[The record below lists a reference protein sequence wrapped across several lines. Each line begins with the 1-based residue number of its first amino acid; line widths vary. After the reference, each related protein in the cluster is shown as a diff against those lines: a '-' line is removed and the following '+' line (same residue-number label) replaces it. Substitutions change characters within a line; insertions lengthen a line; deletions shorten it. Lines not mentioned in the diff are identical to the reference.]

1 MGLFS
6 FHFDHSLYIIL
17 ITCFLWAI
25 NFRATFKN
33 NSDSMG
39 LGSCWVLRFDPLLIL
54 IKNIICI
61 FYFIVFFYELRLS
74 KSHKNKEQVLIEK
87 HEGNQIKIE
96 LAKLNQN
103 GPNLLSTV
111 NIANKL
117 DKTNV
122 KICFWIKI
130 FLLILV
136 TYIIEELYFLLSNN
150 HVLDRVICPI
160 RNFGILLALF
170 IFSPIFL
177 KKACS
182 YNKHQMIPFIIIF
195 ILSILIILF
204 NVFGVDRFLKKFKPV
219 NSSIY
224 YTTYFLMGLE
234 IVILKHLVDN
244 EFISIFLILGIK
256 GVIGTIIFT
265 GINIA
270 FTKKQFFDFLDS
282 ILTFEYDNML
292 EEFEVIYKIIYVIT
306 LVILQWLK
314 IYIINKYSEN
324 HLQMILMM
332 VDLIYFP
339 FYCIERFSIQ
349 NFTIFRYDSFVLN
362 VIIGVLNTFF
372 MLIFNEILECNFW
385 GLNKGLKR
393 NINKRKDKY
402 IDPNMDSISRMS
414 GRNSDLDDDTS
425 ECTEERNSIKK

>member
-6 FHFDHSLYIIL
+6 LHFDDSLYVIL

-39 LGSCWVLRFDPLLIL
+39 LGSCWVLRFDPILIL

-61 FYFIVFFYELRLS
+61 FYFIVFCYELKLS
-74 KSHKNKEQVLIEK
+74 RSYKSAEQIYVK
-87 HEGNQIKIE
+87 KQEGSHIKIE
-96 LAKLNQN
+96 LTELK
-103 GPNLLSTV
+103 PNEENLINTV
-111 NIANKL
+111 NVANKL
-117 DKTNV
+117 DKTEV
-122 KICFWIKI
+122 KIWFWIKN

-170 IFSPIFL
+170 IFSPLFL

-182 YNKHQMIPFIIIF
+182 YNKHQIIPFIIIF

-204 NVFGVDRFLKKFKPV
+204 NIFGVDRFLKKFKPV

-224 YTTYFLMGLE
+224 YTTYFLIGLE
-234 IVILKHLVDN
+234 IVIIKRLVDY
-244 EFISIFLILGIK
+244 EFLSIFLILGIK
-256 GVIGTIIFT
+256 GLIGTIIFT

-270 FTKKQFFDFLDS
+270 YTPRQFFDFLDS
-282 ILTFEYDNML
+282 ILTFEYDDML
-292 EEFEVIYKIIYVIT
+292 DDFEVIYKIIYVVT
-306 LVILQWLK
+306 LVILEWLK
-314 IYIINKYSEN
+314 IYVINKYSEN

-339 FYCIERFSIQ
+339 FYCIERFPIQ
-349 NFTIFRYDSFVLN
+349 GFTIFRFDSFIYN

-372 MLIFNEILECNFW
+372 MLIFNEILECKFW
-385 GLNKGLKR
+385 GLDKGLKR
-393 NINKRKDKY
+393 NINKRKDII
-402 IDPNMDSISRMS
+402 IDPNIDILSDGRSS
-414 GRNSDLDDDTS
+414 DATNQRNSNNNNNENRD
-425 ECTEERNSIKK
+425 

>member
-6 FHFDHSLYIIL
+6 LHFDDSLYVIL

-39 LGSCWVLRFDPLLIL
+39 LGSYWVLRFDPILIL

-61 FYFIVFFYELRLS
+61 FYFIVFCYELKLS
-74 KSHKNKEQVLIEK
+74 RSYKRAEQIYVK
-87 HEGNQIKIE
+87 KQEGSQIKIE
-96 LAKLNQN
+96 LTELK
-103 GPNLLSTV
+103 PNEENLINTV
-111 NIANKL
+111 NVANKL
-117 DKTNV
+117 DKTEV
-122 KICFWIKI
+122 KIWFWIKN

-170 IFSPIFL
+170 IFSPLFL

-182 YNKHQMIPFIIIF
+182 YNKHQIIPFIIIF

-204 NVFGVDRFLKKFKPV
+204 NIFGVDRFLKKFKPV

-224 YTTYFLMGLE
+224 YTTYFLIGLE
-234 IVILKHLVDN
+234 IVIIKRLVDY
-244 EFISIFLILGIK
+244 EFLSIFLILGIK
-256 GVIGTIIFT
+256 GLIGTIIFT

-270 FTKKQFFDFLDS
+270 YTPRQFFDFLDS
-282 ILTFEYDNML
+282 ILTFEYDDML
-292 EEFEVIYKIIYVIT
+292 DDFEVIYKIG
-306 LVILQWLK
+306 
-314 IYIINKYSEN
+314 
-324 HLQMILMM
+324 
-332 VDLIYFP
+332 
-339 FYCIERFSIQ
+339 
-349 NFTIFRYDSFVLN
+349 FTIFRFDSFIYN

-372 MLIFNEILECNFW
+372 MLIFNEILECKFW
-385 GLNKGLKR
+385 GLDKGLKR
-393 NINKRKDKY
+393 NINKRKDII
-402 IDPNMDSISRMS
+402 IDPNIDILSDGRSS
-414 GRNSDLDDDTS
+414 DATNQRNSNNNNNENRD
-425 ECTEERNSIKK
+425 

>member
-6 FHFDHSLYIIL
+6 LHFDDSLYVIL

-39 LGSCWVLRFDPLLIL
+39 LGSCWVLRFDPILIL

-61 FYFIVFFYELRLS
+61 FYFIVFCYELKLS
-74 KSHKNKEQVLIEK
+74 RSYKRAEQIYVK
-87 HEGNQIKIE
+87 KQEGSQIKIE
-96 LAKLNQN
+96 LTELK
-103 GPNLLSTV
+103 PNEENLINTV
-111 NIANKL
+111 NVANKL
-117 DKTNV
+117 DKTEV
-122 KICFWIKI
+122 KIWFWIKN

-170 IFSPIFL
+170 IFSPLFL

-182 YNKHQMIPFIIIF
+182 YNKHQIIPFIIIF

-204 NVFGVDRFLKKFKPV
+204 NIFGVDRFLKKFKPV

-224 YTTYFLMGLE
+224 YTTYFLIGLE
-234 IVILKHLVDN
+234 IVIIKRLVDY
-244 EFISIFLILGIK
+244 EFLSIFLILGIK
-256 GVIGTIIFT
+256 GLIGTIIFT

-270 FTKKQFFDFLDS
+270 YTPRQFYDFLDS
-282 ILTFEYDNML
+282 ILTFEYDDML
-292 EEFEVIYKIIYVIT
+292 DDFEVIYKIIYVVT
-306 LVILQWLK
+306 LVILEWLK
-314 IYIINKYSEN
+314 IYVINKYSEN

-339 FYCIERFSIQ
+339 FYCIERFPIQ
-349 NFTIFRYDSFVLN
+349 GFTIFRFDSFIYN

-372 MLIFNEILECNFW
+372 MLIFNEILECKFW
-385 GLNKGLKR
+385 GLDKGLKR
-393 NINKRKDKY
+393 NINKRKDII
-402 IDPNMDSISRMS
+402 IDPNIDILSDGRSS
-414 GRNSDLDDDTS
+414 DATNQRNSNNNNEKGD
-425 ECTEERNSIKK
+425 

>member
-6 FHFDHSLYIIL
+6 LHFDDSLYVIL

-39 LGSCWVLRFDPLLIL
+39 LGSCWVLRFDPILIL

-61 FYFIVFFYELRLS
+61 FYFIVFCYELKLS
-74 KSHKNKEQVLIEK
+74 RSYKRAEQIYVK
-87 HEGNQIKIE
+87 KQEGSQIKIE
-96 LAKLNQN
+96 LTELK
-103 GPNLLSTV
+103 PNEENLINTV
-111 NIANKL
+111 NVANKL
-117 DKTNV
+117 DKTEV
-122 KICFWIKI
+122 KIWFWIKN

-170 IFSPIFL
+170 IFSPLFL

-182 YNKHQMIPFIIIF
+182 YNKHQIIPFIIIF

-204 NVFGVDRFLKKFKPV
+204 NIFGVDRFLKKFKPV

-224 YTTYFLMGLE
+224 YTTYFLIGLE
-234 IVILKHLVDN
+234 IVIIKRLVDY
-244 EFISIFLILGIK
+244 EFLSIFLILGIK
-256 GVIGTIIFT
+256 GLIGTIIFT

-270 FTKKQFFDFLDS
+270 YTPRQFYDFLDS
-282 ILTFEYDNML
+282 ILTFEYDDML
-292 EEFEVIYKIIYVIT
+292 DDFEVIYKIIYVVT
-306 LVILQWLK
+306 LVILEWLK
-314 IYIINKYSEN
+314 IYVINKYSEN

-339 FYCIERFSIQ
+339 FYCIERFPIQ
-349 NFTIFRYDSFVLN
+349 GFTIFRFDSFIFN

-372 MLIFNEILECNFW
+372 MLIFNEILECKFW
-385 GLNKGLKR
+385 GLDKGLKR
-393 NINKRKDKY
+393 NINKRKDII
-402 IDPNMDSISRMS
+402 IDPNIDILSDGRSS
-414 GRNSDLDDDTS
+414 DATNQRNSNNNNNEKGD
-425 ECTEERNSIKK
+425 

>member
-6 FHFDHSLYIIL
+6 LHFDDSLYVIL

-39 LGSCWVLRFDPLLIL
+39 LGSCWVLRFDPILIL

-61 FYFIVFFYELRLS
+61 FYFIVFCYELKLS
-74 KSHKNKEQVLIEK
+74 RSYKRAEQIYVK
-87 HEGNQIKIE
+87 KQEGSQIKIE
-96 LAKLNQN
+96 LTELK
-103 GPNLLSTV
+103 PNEENLINTV
-111 NIANKL
+111 NVANKL
-117 DKTNV
+117 DKTEV
-122 KICFWIKI
+122 KIWFWIKN

-170 IFSPIFL
+170 IFSPLFL

-182 YNKHQMIPFIIIF
+182 YNKHQIIPFIIIF

-204 NVFGVDRFLKKFKPV
+204 NIFGVDRFLKKFKPV

-224 YTTYFLMGLE
+224 YTTYFLIGLE
-234 IVILKHLVDN
+234 IVIIKRLVDY
-244 EFISIFLILGIK
+244 EFLSIFLILGIK
-256 GVIGTIIFT
+256 GLIGTIIFT

-270 FTKKQFFDFLDS
+270 YTPRQFFDFLDS

-292 EEFEVIYKIIYVIT
+292 DDFEVIYKIIYVVT
-306 LVILQWLK
+306 LVILEWLK
-314 IYIINKYSEN
+314 IYVINKYSEN

-339 FYCIERFSIQ
+339 FYCIERFPIQ
-349 NFTIFRYDSFVLN
+349 GFTIFRFDSFIYN

-372 MLIFNEILECNFW
+372 MLIFNEILECKFW
-385 GLNKGLKR
+385 GLDKGLKR
-393 NINKRKDKY
+393 NINKRKDII
-402 IDPNMDSISRMS
+402 IDPNIDILSDGRSS
-414 GRNSDLDDDTS
+414 DATNQRNSNNNNNEKGD
-425 ECTEERNSIKK
+425 

>member
-6 FHFDHSLYIIL
+6 LHFDDSLYVIL

-39 LGSCWVLRFDPLLIL
+39 LGSCWVLRFDPILIL

-61 FYFIVFFYELRLS
+61 FYFIVFCYELRLS
-74 KSHKNKEQVLIEK
+74 RSYKSAEQIYVK
-87 HEGNQIKIE
+87 KQEGSHIKIE
-96 LAKLNQN
+96 LTELKPNEE
-103 GPNLLSTV
+103 NLLNTV
-111 NIANKL
+111 NVANKL
-117 DKTNV
+117 DKTEV
-122 KICFWIKI
+122 KIWFWIKN
-130 FLLILV
+130 FLLILI

-170 IFSPIFL
+170 IFSPLFL

-182 YNKHQMIPFIIIF
+182 YNKHQIIPFIIIF

-204 NVFGVDRFLKKFKPV
+204 NIFGVDRFLKKFKPV

-224 YTTYFLMGLE
+224 YTTYFLIGLE
-234 IVILKHLVDN
+234 IVIIKRLVDY
-244 EFISIFLILGIK
+244 EFLSIFLILGIK
-256 GVIGTIIFT
+256 GLIGTIIFT

-270 FTKKQFFDFLDS
+270 YTPRQFFDFLDS
-282 ILTFEYDNML
+282 ILTFEYDDML
-292 EEFEVIYKIIYVIT
+292 DDFEVIYKIIYVVT
-306 LVILQWLK
+306 LVILEWLK
-314 IYIINKYSEN
+314 IYVINKYSEN

-339 FYCIERFSIQ
+339 FYCIERFPIQ
-349 NFTIFRYDSFVLN
+349 GFTIFRFDSFIYN

-372 MLIFNEILECNFW
+372 MLIFNEILECKFW
-385 GLNKGLKR
+385 GLDKGLKR
-393 NINKRKDKY
+393 NINKRKDII
-402 IDPNMDSISRMS
+402 IDPNIDILSDGRSS
-414 GRNSDLDDDTS
+414 DATNQRNSNNNNNEKGD
-425 ECTEERNSIKK
+425 

>member
-6 FHFDHSLYIIL
+6 LHFDDSLYVIL

-39 LGSCWVLRFDPLLIL
+39 LGSCWVLRFDPMLIL

-61 FYFIVFFYELRLS
+61 FYFMVFCYELKLS
-74 KSHKNKEQVLIEK
+74 RSYKRAEQIYVK
-87 HEGNQIKIE
+87 QQEGSQIKIE
-96 LAKLNQN
+96 LTELK
-103 GPNLLSTV
+103 PNEENLINTV
-111 NIANKL
+111 NVANKL
-117 DKTNV
+117 DKTEV
-122 KICFWIKI
+122 KIWFWIKN

-170 IFSPIFL
+170 IFSPLFL

-182 YNKHQMIPFIIIF
+182 YNKHQIIPFIIIF

-204 NVFGVDRFLKKFKPV
+204 NIFGVDRFLKKFKPV

-224 YTTYFLMGLE
+224 YTTYFLIGLE
-234 IVILKHLVDN
+234 IVIIKRLVDY
-244 EFISIFLILGIK
+244 EFLSIFLILGIK
-256 GVIGTIIFT
+256 GLIGTIIFT

-270 FTKKQFFDFLDS
+270 YTPRQFFDFLDS
-282 ILTFEYDNML
+282 ILTFEYDDML
-292 EEFEVIYKIIYVIT
+292 DDFEVIYKIIYVVT
-306 LVILQWLK
+306 LVILEWLK
-314 IYIINKYSEN
+314 IYVINKYSEN

-339 FYCIERFSIQ
+339 FYCIERFPIQ
-349 NFTIFRYDSFVLN
+349 GFTIFRFDSFIYN

-372 MLIFNEILECNFW
+372 MLIFNEILECKFW
-385 GLNKGLKR
+385 GLDKGLKR
-393 NINKRKDKY
+393 NINKRKDII
-402 IDPNMDSISRMS
+402 IDPNIDILSDGRSS
-414 GRNSDLDDDTS
+414 DATNQRNSNNNNNEKGD
-425 ECTEERNSIKK
+425 

>member
-6 FHFDHSLYIIL
+6 LHFDDSLYVIL

-39 LGSCWVLRFDPLLIL
+39 LGSCWVLRFDPILIL

-61 FYFIVFFYELRLS
+61 FYFIVFCYELKLS
-74 KSHKNKEQVLIEK
+74 RSYKRAEQIYVK
-87 HEGNQIKIE
+87 KQEGSQIKIE
-96 LAKLNQN
+96 LTELKPNEE
-103 GPNLLSTV
+103 NLLNTV
-111 NIANKL
+111 NVANKL
-117 DKTNV
+117 DKTEV
-122 KICFWIKI
+122 KIWFWIKN

-170 IFSPIFL
+170 IFSPLFL

-182 YNKHQMIPFIIIF
+182 YNKHQIIPFIIIF

-204 NVFGVDRFLKKFKPV
+204 NIFGVDRFLKKFKPV

-224 YTTYFLMGLE
+224 YTTYFLIGLE
-234 IVILKHLVDN
+234 IVIIKRLVDY
-244 EFISIFLILGIK
+244 EFLSIFLILGIK
-256 GVIGTIIFT
+256 GLIGTIIFT

-270 FTKKQFFDFLDS
+270 YTPRQFFDFLDS
-282 ILTFEYDNML
+282 ILTFEYDDML
-292 EEFEVIYKIIYVIT
+292 DDFEVIYKIIYVIT
-306 LVILQWLK
+306 LVILEWLK
-314 IYIINKYSEN
+314 IYVINKYSEN

-339 FYCIERFSIQ
+339 FYCIERFPIQ
-349 NFTIFRYDSFVLN
+349 GFTIFRFDSFIYN

-372 MLIFNEILECNFW
+372 MLIFNEILECKFW
-385 GLNKGLKR
+385 GLDKGLKR
-393 NINKRKDKY
+393 NINKRKDII
-402 IDPNMDSISRMS
+402 IDPNIDILSDGRSS
-414 GRNSDLDDDTS
+414 DATNQRNSNNNNNEKGD
-425 ECTEERNSIKK
+425 

>member
-6 FHFDHSLYIIL
+6 LHFDDSLYVIL

-39 LGSCWVLRFDPLLIL
+39 LGSCWVLRFDPMLIL

-61 FYFIVFFYELRLS
+61 FYFIVFCYELKLS
-74 KSHKNKEQVLIEK
+74 RSYKRAEQIYVK
-87 HEGNQIKIE
+87 KQEGSQIKIE
-96 LAKLNQN
+96 LTELK
-103 GPNLLSTV
+103 PNEENLINTV
-111 NIANKL
+111 NVANKL
-117 DKTNV
+117 DKTEV
-122 KICFWIKI
+122 KIWFWIKN

-170 IFSPIFL
+170 IFSPLFL

-182 YNKHQMIPFIIIF
+182 YNKHQIIPFIIIF

-204 NVFGVDRFLKKFKPV
+204 NIFGVDRFLKKFKPV

-224 YTTYFLMGLE
+224 YTTYFLIGLE
-234 IVILKHLVDN
+234 IVIIKRLVDY
-244 EFISIFLILGIK
+244 EFLSILLILGIK
-256 GVIGTIIFT
+256 GLIGTIIFT

-270 FTKKQFFDFLDS
+270 YTPRQFFDFLDS
-282 ILTFEYDNML
+282 ILTFEYDDML
-292 EEFEVIYKIIYVIT
+292 DDFEVIYKIIYVVT
-306 LVILQWLK
+306 LVILEWLK
-314 IYIINKYSEN
+314 IYVINKYSEN

-339 FYCIERFSIQ
+339 FYCIERFPIQ
-349 NFTIFRYDSFVLN
+349 GFTIFRFDSFIYN

-372 MLIFNEILECNFW
+372 MLIFNEILECKSW
-385 GLNKGLKR
+385 GLDKGLKR
-393 NINKRKDKY
+393 NINKRKDII
-402 IDPNMDSISRMS
+402 IDPNIDILSDGRSS
-414 GRNSDLDDDTS
+414 DATNQRNSNNNNNEKGD
-425 ECTEERNSIKK
+425 

>member
-6 FHFDHSLYIIL
+6 LHFDDSLYVIL

-39 LGSCWVLRFDPLLIL
+39 LGSCWVLRFDPILIL

-61 FYFIVFFYELRLS
+61 FYFIVFCYELKLS
-74 KSHKNKEQVLIEK
+74 RSYKRAEQIYVK
-87 HEGNQIKIE
+87 KQEGSQIKIE
-96 LAKLNQN
+96 LTELK
-103 GPNLLSTV
+103 PNEENLINTV
-111 NIANKL
+111 NVANKL
-117 DKTNV
+117 DKTEV
-122 KICFWIKI
+122 KIWFWIKN

-170 IFSPIFL
+170 IFSPLFL

-182 YNKHQMIPFIIIF
+182 YNKHQIIPFIIIF

-204 NVFGVDRFLKKFKPV
+204 NIFGVDRFLKKFKPV

-224 YTTYFLMGLE
+224 YTTYFLIGLE
-234 IVILKHLVDN
+234 IVIIKRLVDY
-244 EFISIFLILGIK
+244 EFLSIFLILGIK
-256 GVIGTIIFT
+256 GLIGTIIFT

-270 FTKKQFFDFLDS
+270 YTPRQFYDFLDS
-282 ILTFEYDNML
+282 ILTFEYDDML
-292 EEFEVIYKIIYVIT
+292 DDFEVIYKIIYVVT
-306 LVILQWLK
+306 LVILEWLK
-314 IYIINKYSEN
+314 IYVINKYSEN

-339 FYCIERFSIQ
+339 FYCIERFPIQ
-349 NFTIFRYDSFVLN
+349 GFTIFRFDSFIYN

-372 MLIFNEILECNFW
+372 MLIFNEILECKFW
-385 GLNKGLKR
+385 GLDKGLKR
-393 NINKRKDKY
+393 NINKRKDII
-402 IDPNMDSISRMS
+402 IDPNIDILSDGRSS
-414 GRNSDLDDDTS
+414 DATNQRNSNINNNEKGD
-425 ECTEERNSIKK
+425 

>member
-6 FHFDHSLYIIL
+6 LHFDDSLYVIL

-39 LGSCWVLRFDPLLIL
+39 LGSCWVLRFDPILIL

-61 FYFIVFFYELRLS
+61 FYFIVFCYELKLS
-74 KSHKNKEQVLIEK
+74 RSYKRAEQIYVK
-87 HEGNQIKIE
+87 KQEGSQIKIE
-96 LAKLNQN
+96 LTELK
-103 GPNLLSTV
+103 PNEENLINTV
-111 NIANKL
+111 NVANKL
-117 DKTNV
+117 DKTEV
-122 KICFWIKI
+122 KILFWIKN

-170 IFSPIFL
+170 IFSPLFL

-182 YNKHQMIPFIIIF
+182 YNKHQIIPFIIIF

-204 NVFGVDRFLKKFKPV
+204 NIFGVDRFLKKFKPV

-224 YTTYFLMGLE
+224 YTTYFLIGLE
-234 IVILKHLVDN
+234 IVIIKRLVDY
-244 EFISIFLILGIK
+244 EFLSIFLILGIK
-256 GVIGTIIFT
+256 GLIGTIIFT

-270 FTKKQFFDFLDS
+270 YTPRQFFDFLDS
-282 ILTFEYDNML
+282 ILTFEYDDML
-292 EEFEVIYKIIYVIT
+292 DDFEVIYKIIYVVT
-306 LVILQWLK
+306 LVILEWLK
-314 IYIINKYSEN
+314 IYVINKYSEN

-339 FYCIERFSIQ
+339 FYCIERFPIQ
-349 NFTIFRYDSFVLN
+349 GFTIFRFDSFIYN

-372 MLIFNEILECNFW
+372 MLIFNEILECKFW
-385 GLNKGLKR
+385 GLDKGLKR
-393 NINKRKDKY
+393 NINKRKDII
-402 IDPNMDSISRMS
+402 IDPNIDILSDGRSS
-414 GRNSDLDDDTS
+414 DATNQRNSNNNNNEKGD
-425 ECTEERNSIKK
+425 

>member
-6 FHFDHSLYIIL
+6 LHFDDSLYVIL

-39 LGSCWVLRFDPLLIL
+39 LGSCWVLRFDPILIL

-61 FYFIVFFYELRLS
+61 FYFIVFCYELKLS
-74 KSHKNKEQVLIEK
+74 RSYKRAEQIYVK
-87 HEGNQIKIE
+87 KQEGSQIKIE
-96 LAKLNQN
+96 LTELKPNEE
-103 GPNLLSTV
+103 NLLNTV
-111 NIANKL
+111 NVANKL
-117 DKTNV
+117 DKTEV
-122 KICFWIKI
+122 KIWFWIKN

-170 IFSPIFL
+170 IFSPLFL

-182 YNKHQMIPFIIIF
+182 YNKHQIIPFIIIF

-204 NVFGVDRFLKKFKPV
+204 NIFGVDRFLKKFKPV

-224 YTTYFLMGLE
+224 YTTYFLIGLE
-234 IVILKHLVDN
+234 IVIIKRLVDY
-244 EFISIFLILGIK
+244 EFLSIFLILGIK
-256 GVIGTIIFT
+256 GLIGTIIFT

-270 FTKKQFFDFLDS
+270 YTPRQFYDFLDS
-282 ILTFEYDNML
+282 ILTFEYDDML
-292 EEFEVIYKIIYVIT
+292 DDFEVIYKIIYVVT
-306 LVILQWLK
+306 LVILEWLK
-314 IYIINKYSEN
+314 IYVINKYSEN

-339 FYCIERFSIQ
+339 FYCIERFPIQ
-349 NFTIFRYDSFVLN
+349 GFTIFRFDSFIYN

-372 MLIFNEILECNFW
+372 MLIFNEILECKFW
-385 GLNKGLKR
+385 GLDKGLKR
-393 NINKRKDKY
+393 NINKRKDII
-402 IDPNMDSISRMS
+402 IDPNIDILSDGRSS
-414 GRNSDLDDDTS
+414 DATNQRNSNNNNNEKGD
-425 ECTEERNSIKK
+425 

>member
-6 FHFDHSLYIIL
+6 LHFDDSLYVIL

-39 LGSCWVLRFDPLLIL
+39 LGSCWVLRFDPILIL

-61 FYFIVFFYELRLS
+61 FYFIVFCYELKLS
-74 KSHKNKEQVLIEK
+74 RSYKRAEQIYVK
-87 HEGNQIKIE
+87 KQEGSQIKIE
-96 LAKLNQN
+96 LTELK
-103 GPNLLSTV
+103 PNEENLINTV
-111 NIANKL
+111 NVANKL
-117 DKTNV
+117 DKTEV
-122 KICFWIKI
+122 KIWFWIKN

-170 IFSPIFL
+170 IFSPLFL

-182 YNKHQMIPFIIIF
+182 YNKHQIIPFIIIF

-204 NVFGVDRFLKKFKPV
+204 NIFGVDRFLKKFKPV

-224 YTTYFLMGLE
+224 YTTYFLIGLE
-234 IVILKHLVDN
+234 IVIIKRLVDY
-244 EFISIFLILGIK
+244 EFLSIFLILGIK
-256 GVIGTIIFT
+256 GLIGTIIFT

-270 FTKKQFFDFLDS
+270 YTPRQFYDFLDS

-292 EEFEVIYKIIYVIT
+292 DDFEVIYKIIYVVT
-306 LVILQWLK
+306 LVILEWLK
-314 IYIINKYSEN
+314 IYVINKYSEN

-339 FYCIERFSIQ
+339 FYCIERFPIQ
-349 NFTIFRYDSFVLN
+349 GFTIFRFDSFIYN

-372 MLIFNEILECNFW
+372 MLIFNEILECKFW
-385 GLNKGLKR
+385 GLDKGLKR
-393 NINKRKDKY
+393 NINKRKDII
-402 IDPNMDSISRMS
+402 IDPNIDILSDGRSS
-414 GRNSDLDDDTS
+414 DATNQRNSNNNNNEKGD
-425 ECTEERNSIKK
+425 

>member
-6 FHFDHSLYIIL
+6 LHFDDSLYVIL

-39 LGSCWVLRFDPLLIL
+39 LGSCWVLRFDPILIL

-61 FYFIVFFYELRLS
+61 FYFIVFCYELKLS
-74 KSHKNKEQVLIEK
+74 RSYKSAEQIYVK
-87 HEGNQIKIE
+87 KQEGSHIKIE
-96 LAKLNQN
+96 LTELKPNEE
-103 GPNLLSTV
+103 NLLNTV
-111 NIANKL
+111 NVANKL
-117 DKTNV
+117 DKTEV
-122 KICFWIKI
+122 KIWFWIKN

-170 IFSPIFL
+170 IFSPLFL

-182 YNKHQMIPFIIIF
+182 YNKHQIIPFIIIF

-204 NVFGVDRFLKKFKPV
+204 NIFGVDRFLKKFKPV

-224 YTTYFLMGLE
+224 YTTYFLIGLE
-234 IVILKHLVDN
+234 IVIIKRLVDY
-244 EFISIFLILGIK
+244 EFLSIFLILGIK
-256 GVIGTIIFT
+256 GLIGTIIFT

-270 FTKKQFFDFLDS
+270 YTPRQFFDFLDS
-282 ILTFEYDNML
+282 ILTFEYDDML
-292 EEFEVIYKIIYVIT
+292 DDFEVIYKIIYVVT
-306 LVILQWLK
+306 LVILEWLK
-314 IYIINKYSEN
+314 IYVINKYSEN

-339 FYCIERFSIQ
+339 FYCIERFPIQ
-349 NFTIFRYDSFVLN
+349 GFTIFRFDSFIYN

-372 MLIFNEILECNFW
+372 MLIFNEILECKFW
-385 GLNKGLKR
+385 GLDKGLKR
-393 NINKRKDKY
+393 NINKRKDII
-402 IDPNMDSISRMS
+402 IDPNIDILSDGRSS
-414 GRNSDLDDDTS
+414 DATNQRNSNNNNNEKGD
-425 ECTEERNSIKK
+425 

>member
-6 FHFDHSLYIIL
+6 LHFDDSLYVIL

-39 LGSCWVLRFDPLLIL
+39 LGSCWVLRFDNILIL

-61 FYFIVFFYELRLS
+61 FYFIVFCYELKLS
-74 KSHKNKEQVLIEK
+74 RSYKRAEQIYVK
-87 HEGNQIKIE
+87 KQEGSQIKIE
-96 LAKLNQN
+96 LTELK
-103 GPNLLSTV
+103 PNEENLINTV
-111 NIANKL
+111 NVANKL
-117 DKTNV
+117 DKTEV
-122 KICFWIKI
+122 KIWFWIKN

-170 IFSPIFL
+170 IFSPLFL

-182 YNKHQMIPFIIIF
+182 YNKHQIIPFIIIF

-204 NVFGVDRFLKKFKPV
+204 NIFGVDRFLKKFKPV

-224 YTTYFLMGLE
+224 YTTYFLIGLE
-234 IVILKHLVDN
+234 IVIIKRLVDY
-244 EFISIFLILGIK
+244 EFLSIFLILGIK
-256 GVIGTIIFT
+256 GLIGTIIFT

-270 FTKKQFFDFLDS
+270 YTPRQFFDFLDS
-282 ILTFEYDNML
+282 ILTFEYDDML
-292 EEFEVIYKIIYVIT
+292 DDFEVIYKIIYVVT
-306 LVILQWLK
+306 LVILEWLK
-314 IYIINKYSEN
+314 IYVINKYSEN

-339 FYCIERFSIQ
+339 FYCIERFPIQ
-349 NFTIFRYDSFVLN
+349 GFTIFRFDSFIYN

-372 MLIFNEILECNFW
+372 MLIFNEILECKFW
-385 GLNKGLKR
+385 GLDKGLKR
-393 NINKRKDKY
+393 NINKRKDII
-402 IDPNMDSISRMS
+402 IDPNIDILSDGRSS
-414 GRNSDLDDDTS
+414 DATNQRNSNNNNNEKGD
-425 ECTEERNSIKK
+425 

>member
-6 FHFDHSLYIIL
+6 LHFDDSLYVIL

-39 LGSCWVLRFDPLLIL
+39 LGSCWVLRFDPILIL

-61 FYFIVFFYELRLS
+61 FYFIVFCYELKLS
-74 KSHKNKEQVLIEK
+74 RSYKSAEQIYVK
-87 HEGNQIKIE
+87 KQEGSHIKIE
-96 LAKLNQN
+96 LTELKPNEE
-103 GPNLLSTV
+103 NLLNTV
-111 NIANKL
+111 NVANKL
-117 DKTNV
+117 DKTEV
-122 KICFWIKI
+122 KIWFWIKN

-170 IFSPIFL
+170 IFSPLFL

-182 YNKHQMIPFIIIF
+182 YNKHQIIPFIIIF

-204 NVFGVDRFLKKFKPV
+204 NIFGVDRFLKKFKPV

-224 YTTYFLMGLE
+224 YTTYFLIGLE
-234 IVILKHLVDN
+234 IVIIKRLVDY
-244 EFISIFLILGIK
+244 EFLSIFLILGIK
-256 GVIGTIIFT
+256 GLIGKIIFT

-270 FTKKQFFDFLDS
+270 YTPRQFFDFLDS
-282 ILTFEYDNML
+282 ILTFEYDDML
-292 EEFEVIYKIIYVIT
+292 DDFEVIYKIIYVVT
-306 LVILQWLK
+306 LVILEWLK
-314 IYIINKYSEN
+314 IYVINKYSEN

-339 FYCIERFSIQ
+339 FYCIERFPIQ
-349 NFTIFRYDSFVLN
+349 GFTIFRFDSFIYN

-372 MLIFNEILECNFW
+372 MLIFNEILECKFW
-385 GLNKGLKR
+385 GLDKGLKR
-393 NINKRKDKY
+393 NINKRKDII
-402 IDPNMDSISRMS
+402 IDPNIDILSDGRSS
-414 GRNSDLDDDTS
+414 DATNQRNSNNNEKSD
-425 ECTEERNSIKK
+425 

>member
-6 FHFDHSLYIIL
+6 LHFDDSLYVIL

-39 LGSCWVLRFDPLLIL
+39 LGSCWVLRFDPILIL

-61 FYFIVFFYELRLS
+61 FYFMVFCYELKLS
-74 KSHKNKEQVLIEK
+74 RSYKSAEQIYVK
-87 HEGNQIKIE
+87 KQEGSHIKIE
-96 LAKLNQN
+96 LTELKPNEE
-103 GPNLLSTV
+103 NLLNTV
-111 NIANKL
+111 NVANKL
-117 DKTNV
+117 DKTEV
-122 KICFWIKI
+122 KIWFWIKN
-130 FLLILV
+130 FLLILI

-170 IFSPIFL
+170 IFSPLFL

-182 YNKHQMIPFIIIF
+182 YNKHQIIPFIIIF

-204 NVFGVDRFLKKFKPV
+204 NIFGVDRFLKKFKPV

-224 YTTYFLMGLE
+224 YTTYFLIGLE
-234 IVILKHLVDN
+234 IVIIKRLVDY
-244 EFISIFLILGIK
+244 EFLSIFLILGIK
-256 GVIGTIIFT
+256 GLIGTIIFT

-270 FTKKQFFDFLDS
+270 YTPRQFFDFLDS
-282 ILTFEYDNML
+282 ILTFEYDDML
-292 EEFEVIYKIIYVIT
+292 DDFEVIYKIIYVVT
-306 LVILQWLK
+306 LVILEWLK
-314 IYIINKYSEN
+314 IYVINKYSEN

-339 FYCIERFSIQ
+339 FYCIERFPIQ
-349 NFTIFRYDSFVLN
+349 GFTIFRFDSFIYN

-372 MLIFNEILECNFW
+372 MLIFNEILECKFW
-385 GLNKGLKR
+385 GLDKGLKR
-393 NINKRKDKY
+393 NINKRKDII
-402 IDPNMDSISRMS
+402 IDPNIDILSDGRSS
-414 GRNSDLDDDTS
+414 DATNQRNSNNNNNEKGD
-425 ECTEERNSIKK
+425 

>member
-6 FHFDHSLYIIL
+6 LHFDDSLYVIL

-39 LGSCWVLRFDPLLIL
+39 LGSCWVLRFDPILIL

-61 FYFIVFFYELRLS
+61 FYFIVFCYELKLS
-74 KSHKNKEQVLIEK
+74 RSYKRAEQIYVK
-87 HEGNQIKIE
+87 KQEGSQIKIE
-96 LAKLNQN
+96 LTELK
-103 GPNLLSTV
+103 PNEENLINTV
-111 NIANKL
+111 NVANKL
-117 DKTNV
+117 DKTEV
-122 KICFWIKI
+122 KIWFWIKN

-170 IFSPIFL
+170 IFSPLFL

-182 YNKHQMIPFIIIF
+182 YNKHQIIPFIIIF

-204 NVFGVDRFLKKFKPV
+204 NIFGVDRFLKKFKPV

-224 YTTYFLMGLE
+224 YTTYFLIGLE
-234 IVILKHLVDN
+234 IVIIKRLVDY
-244 EFISIFLILGIK
+244 EFLSIFLILGIK
-256 GVIGTIIFT
+256 GLIGTIIFT

-270 FTKKQFFDFLDS
+270 YTPRQFFDFLDS
-282 ILTFEYDNML
+282 ILTFEYDDML
-292 EEFEVIYKIIYVIT
+292 DDFEVIYKIIYVVT
-306 LVILQWLK
+306 LVILEWLK
-314 IYIINKYSEN
+314 IYVINKYSEN

-339 FYCIERFSIQ
+339 FYCIERFPIQ
-349 NFTIFRYDSFVLN
+349 GFTIFRFDSFIYN

-372 MLIFNEILECNFW
+372 MLIFNEILECKFW
-385 GLNKGLKR
+385 GLDKGLKR
-393 NINKRKDKY
+393 NINKRKDII
-402 IDPNMDSISRMS
+402 IDPNIDILSDGRSS
-414 GRNSDLDDDTS
+414 DATNQRNSNNNNNEKGD
-425 ECTEERNSIKK
+425 

>member
-6 FHFDHSLYIIL
+6 LHFDDSLYVIL

-39 LGSCWVLRFDPLLIL
+39 LGSCWVLRFDPILIL

-61 FYFIVFFYELRLS
+61 FYFIVFCYELKLS
-74 KSHKNKEQVLIEK
+74 RSYKSAEQIYVK
-87 HEGNQIKIE
+87 KQEGSHIKIE
-96 LAKLNQN
+96 LTELKPNEE
-103 GPNLLSTV
+103 NLLNTV
-111 NIANKL
+111 NVANKL
-117 DKTNV
+117 DKTEV
-122 KICFWIKI
+122 KIWFWIKN

-170 IFSPIFL
+170 IFSPLFL

-182 YNKHQMIPFIIIF
+182 YNKHQIIPFIIIF

-204 NVFGVDRFLKKFKPV
+204 NIFGVDRFLKKFKPV

-224 YTTYFLMGLE
+224 YTTYFLIGLE
-234 IVILKHLVDN
+234 IVIIKRLVDY
-244 EFISIFLILGIK
+244 EFLSIFLILGIK
-256 GVIGTIIFT
+256 GLIGTIIFT

-270 FTKKQFFDFLDS
+270 YTPRQFFDFLDS
-282 ILTFEYDNML
+282 ILTFEYDDML
-292 EEFEVIYKIIYVIT
+292 DDFEVIYKIIYVVT
-306 LVILQWLK
+306 LVILEWLK
-314 IYIINKYSEN
+314 IYVINKYSEN

-339 FYCIERFSIQ
+339 FYCIERFPIQ
-349 NFTIFRYDSFVLN
+349 GFTIFRFDSFIYN

-372 MLIFNEILECNFW
+372 MLIFNEILECKFW
-385 GLNKGLKR
+385 GLDKGLKR
-393 NINKRKDKY
+393 NINKRKDII
-402 IDPNMDSISRMS
+402 IDPNIDILSDGRSS
-414 GRNSDLDDDTS
+414 DATNQRNSNNNEKSD
-425 ECTEERNSIKK
+425 

>member
-6 FHFDHSLYIIL
+6 LHFDDSLYIIL

-39 LGSCWVLRFDPLLIL
+39 LGSCWVLRFDPILIL

-61 FYFIVFFYELRLS
+61 FYFIVFCYELKLS
-74 KSHKNKEQVLIEK
+74 RSYKRAEQIYVK
-87 HEGNQIKIE
+87 KQEGSQIKIE
-96 LAKLNQN
+96 LTELK
-103 GPNLLSTV
+103 PNEENLINTV
-111 NIANKL
+111 NVANKL
-117 DKTNV
+117 DKTEV
-122 KICFWIKI
+122 KIWFWIKN

-170 IFSPIFL
+170 IFSPLFL

-182 YNKHQMIPFIIIF
+182 YNKHQIIPFIIIF

-204 NVFGVDRFLKKFKPV
+204 NIFGVDRFLKKFKPV

-224 YTTYFLMGLE
+224 YTTYFLIGLE
-234 IVILKHLVDN
+234 IVIIKRLVDY
-244 EFISIFLILGIK
+244 EFLSIFLILGIK
-256 GVIGTIIFT
+256 GLIGTIIFT

-270 FTKKQFFDFLDS
+270 YTPRQFFDFLDS
-282 ILTFEYDNML
+282 ILTFEYDDML
-292 EEFEVIYKIIYVIT
+292 DDFEVIYKIIYVVT
-306 LVILQWLK
+306 LVILEWLK
-314 IYIINKYSEN
+314 IYVINKYSEN

-339 FYCIERFSIQ
+339 FYCIERFPIQ
-349 NFTIFRYDSFVLN
+349 GFTIFRFDSFIYN

-372 MLIFNEILECNFW
+372 MLIFNEILECKFW
-385 GLNKGLKR
+385 GLDKGLKR
-393 NINKRKDKY
+393 NINKRKDII
-402 IDPNMDSISRMS
+402 IDPNIDILSDGRSS
-414 GRNSDLDDDTS
+414 DATNQRNSNNNNNEKGD
-425 ECTEERNSIKK
+425 

>member
-6 FHFDHSLYIIL
+6 LHFDDSLYVIL

-39 LGSCWVLRFDPLLIL
+39 LGSCWVLRFDPMLIL

-61 FYFIVFFYELRLS
+61 FYFIVFCYELKLS
-74 KSHKNKEQVLIEK
+74 RSYKRAEQIYVK
-87 HEGNQIKIE
+87 KQEGSQIKIE
-96 LAKLNQN
+96 LTELK
-103 GPNLLSTV
+103 PNEENLINTV
-111 NIANKL
+111 NVANKL
-117 DKTNV
+117 DKTEV
-122 KICFWIKI
+122 KIWFWIKN

-170 IFSPIFL
+170 IFSPLFL

-182 YNKHQMIPFIIIF
+182 YNKHQIIPFIIIF

-204 NVFGVDRFLKKFKPV
+204 NIFGVDRFLKKFKPV

-224 YTTYFLMGLE
+224 YTTYFLIGLE
-234 IVILKHLVDN
+234 IVIIKRLVDY
-244 EFISIFLILGIK
+244 EFLSIFLILGIK
-256 GVIGTIIFT
+256 GLIGTIIFT

-270 FTKKQFFDFLDS
+270 YTPRQFYDFLDS
-282 ILTFEYDNML
+282 ILTFEYDDML
-292 EEFEVIYKIIYVIT
+292 DDFEVIYKIIYVVT
-306 LVILQWLK
+306 LVILEWLK
-314 IYIINKYSEN
+314 IYVINKYSEN

-339 FYCIERFSIQ
+339 FYCIERFPIQ
-349 NFTIFRYDSFVLN
+349 GFTIFRFDSFIYN

-372 MLIFNEILECNFW
+372 MLIFNEILECKFW
-385 GLNKGLKR
+385 GLDKGLKR
-393 NINKRKDKY
+393 NINKRKDII
-402 IDPNMDSISRMS
+402 IDPNIDILSDGRSS
-414 GRNSDLDDDTS
+414 DATNQRNSNINNNEKGD
-425 ECTEERNSIKK
+425 

>member
-6 FHFDHSLYIIL
+6 LHFDDSLYVIL

-39 LGSCWVLRFDPLLIL
+39 LGSCWVLRFDPILIL

-61 FYFIVFFYELRLS
+61 FYFIVFCYELKLS
-74 KSHKNKEQVLIEK
+74 RSYKRAEQIYVK
-87 HEGNQIKIE
+87 KQEGSQIKIE
-96 LAKLNQN
+96 LTELK
-103 GPNLLSTV
+103 PNEENLINTV
-111 NIANKL
+111 NVANKL
-117 DKTNV
+117 DKTEV
-122 KICFWIKI
+122 KILFWIKN

-170 IFSPIFL
+170 IFSPLFL

-182 YNKHQMIPFIIIF
+182 YNKHQIIPFIIIF

-204 NVFGVDRFLKKFKPV
+204 NIFGVDRFLKKFKPV

-224 YTTYFLMGLE
+224 YTTYFLIGLE
-234 IVILKHLVDN
+234 IVIIKRLVDY
-244 EFISIFLILGIK
+244 EFLSIFLILGIK
-256 GVIGTIIFT
+256 GLIGTIIFT

-270 FTKKQFFDFLDS
+270 YTPRQFFDFLDS
-282 ILTFEYDNML
+282 ILTFEYDDML
-292 EEFEVIYKIIYVIT
+292 DDFEVIYKIIYVVT
-306 LVILQWLK
+306 LVILEWLK
-314 IYIINKYSEN
+314 IYVINKYSEN

-339 FYCIERFSIQ
+339 FYCIERFPIQ
-349 NFTIFRYDSFVLN
+349 GFTIFRFDSFIYN

-372 MLIFNEILECNFW
+372 MLIFNEILECKFW
-385 GLNKGLKR
+385 GLDKGLKR
-393 NINKRKDKY
+393 NINKRKDII
-402 IDPNMDSISRMS
+402 IDPNIDILSDGRSS
-414 GRNSDLDDDTS
+414 DATNQRNSNNNNNENRD
-425 ECTEERNSIKK
+425 

>member
-6 FHFDHSLYIIL
+6 LHFDDSLYVIL

-39 LGSCWVLRFDPLLIL
+39 LGSCWVLRFDPILIL

-61 FYFIVFFYELRLS
+61 FYFIVFCYELKLS
-74 KSHKNKEQVLIEK
+74 RSYKRAEQIYVK
-87 HEGNQIKIE
+87 KQEGSQIKIE
-96 LAKLNQN
+96 LTELK
-103 GPNLLSTV
+103 PNEENLINTV
-111 NIANKL
+111 NVENKL
-117 DKTNV
+117 DKTEV
-122 KICFWIKI
+122 KIWFWIKN

-170 IFSPIFL
+170 IFSPLFL

-182 YNKHQMIPFIIIF
+182 YNKHQIIPFIIIF

-204 NVFGVDRFLKKFKPV
+204 NIFGVDRFLKKFKPV

-224 YTTYFLMGLE
+224 YTTYFLIGLE
-234 IVILKHLVDN
+234 IVIIKRLVDY
-244 EFISIFLILGIK
+244 EFLSIFLILGIK
-256 GVIGTIIFT
+256 GLIGTIIFT

-270 FTKKQFFDFLDS
+270 YTPRQFYDFLDS
-282 ILTFEYDNML
+282 ILTFEYDDML
-292 EEFEVIYKIIYVIT
+292 DDFEVIYKIIYVVT
-306 LVILQWLK
+306 LVILEWLK
-314 IYIINKYSEN
+314 IYVINKYSEN

-339 FYCIERFSIQ
+339 FYCIERFPIQ
-349 NFTIFRYDSFVLN
+349 GFTIFRFDSFIYN

-372 MLIFNEILECNFW
+372 MLIFNEILECKFW
-385 GLNKGLKR
+385 GLDKGLKR
-393 NINKRKDKY
+393 NINKRKDII
-402 IDPNMDSISRMS
+402 IDPNIDILSDGRSS
-414 GRNSDLDDDTS
+414 DATNQRNSNNNEKSD
-425 ECTEERNSIKK
+425 

>member
-6 FHFDHSLYIIL
+6 LHFDDSLYVIL

-39 LGSCWVLRFDPLLIL
+39 LGSCWVLRFDPILIL

-61 FYFIVFFYELRLS
+61 FYFIVFCYELKLS
-74 KSHKNKEQVLIEK
+74 RSYKRAEQIYVK
-87 HEGNQIKIE
+87 KQEGSQIKIE
-96 LAKLNQN
+96 LTELKPNEE
-103 GPNLLSTV
+103 NLLNTV
-111 NIANKL
+111 NVANKL
-117 DKTNV
+117 DKTEV
-122 KICFWIKI
+122 KIWFWIKN

-170 IFSPIFL
+170 IFSPLFL

-182 YNKHQMIPFIIIF
+182 YNKHQIIPFIIIF

-204 NVFGVDRFLKKFKPV
+204 NIFGVDRFLKKFKPV

-224 YTTYFLMGLE
+224 YTTYFLIGLE
-234 IVILKHLVDN
+234 IVIIKRLVDY
-244 EFISIFLILGIK
+244 EFLSIFLILGIK
-256 GVIGTIIFT
+256 GLIGTIIFT

-270 FTKKQFFDFLDS
+270 YTPRQFFDFLDS
-282 ILTFEYDNML
+282 ILTFEYDDML
-292 EEFEVIYKIIYVIT
+292 DDFEVIYKIIYVVT
-306 LVILQWLK
+306 LVILEWLK
-314 IYIINKYSEN
+314 IYVINKYSEN

-339 FYCIERFSIQ
+339 FYCIERFPIQ
-349 NFTIFRYDSFVLN
+349 GFTIFRFDSFIYN

-372 MLIFNEILECNFW
+372 MLIFNEILECKFW
-385 GLNKGLKR
+385 GLDKGLKR
-393 NINKRKDKY
+393 NINKRKDII
-402 IDPNMDSISRMS
+402 IDPNIDILSDGRSS
-414 GRNSDLDDDTS
+414 DATNQRNSNNNNNEKGD
-425 ECTEERNSIKK
+425 

>member
-6 FHFDHSLYIIL
+6 LHFDDSLYVIL

-39 LGSCWVLRFDPLLIL
+39 LGSCWVLRFDPMLIL

-61 FYFIVFFYELRLS
+61 FYFIVFCYELKLS
-74 KSHKNKEQVLIEK
+74 RSYKRAEQIYVK
-87 HEGNQIKIE
+87 QQEGSQIKIE
-96 LAKLNQN
+96 LTELK
-103 GPNLLSTV
+103 PNEENLINTV
-111 NIANKL
+111 NVANKL
-117 DKTNV
+117 DKTEV
-122 KICFWIKI
+122 KIWFWIKN

-170 IFSPIFL
+170 IFSPLFL

-182 YNKHQMIPFIIIF
+182 YNKHQIIPFIIIF

-204 NVFGVDRFLKKFKPV
+204 NIFGVDRFLKKFKPV

-224 YTTYFLMGLE
+224 YTTYFLIGLE
-234 IVILKHLVDN
+234 IVIIKRLVDY
-244 EFISIFLILGIK
+244 EFLSIFLILGIK
-256 GVIGTIIFT
+256 GLIGTIIFT

-270 FTKKQFFDFLDS
+270 YTPRQFFDFLDS
-282 ILTFEYDNML
+282 ILTFEYDDML
-292 EEFEVIYKIIYVIT
+292 DDFEVIYKIIYVVT
-306 LVILQWLK
+306 LVILEWLK
-314 IYIINKYSEN
+314 IYVINKYSEN

-339 FYCIERFSIQ
+339 FYCIERFPIQ
-349 NFTIFRYDSFVLN
+349 GFTIFRFDSFIYN

-372 MLIFNEILECNFW
+372 MLIFNEILECKFW
-385 GLNKGLKR
+385 GLDKGLKR
-393 NINKRKDKY
+393 NINKRKDII
-402 IDPNMDSISRMS
+402 IDPNIDILSDGRSS
-414 GRNSDLDDDTS
+414 DATNQRNSNNNNNEKGD
-425 ECTEERNSIKK
+425 

>member
-6 FHFDHSLYIIL
+6 LHFDDSLYVIL

-39 LGSCWVLRFDPLLIL
+39 LGSCWVLRFDPILIL

-61 FYFIVFFYELRLS
+61 FYFIVFCYELKLS
-74 KSHKNKEQVLIEK
+74 RSYKRAEQIYVK
-87 HEGNQIKIE
+87 KQEGSQIKIE
-96 LAKLNQN
+96 LTELK
-103 GPNLLSTV
+103 PNEENLINTV
-111 NIANKL
+111 NVANKL
-117 DKTNV
+117 DKTEV
-122 KICFWIKI
+122 KIWFWIKN

-170 IFSPIFL
+170 IFSPLFL

-182 YNKHQMIPFIIIF
+182 YNKHQIIPFIIIF

-204 NVFGVDRFLKKFKPV
+204 NIFGVDRFLKKFKPV

-224 YTTYFLMGLE
+224 YTTYFLIGLE
-234 IVILKHLVDN
+234 IVIIKRLVDY
-244 EFISIFLILGIK
+244 EFLSIFLILGIK
-256 GVIGTIIFT
+256 GLIGTIIFT

-270 FTKKQFFDFLDS
+270 YTPRQFYDFLDS
-282 ILTFEYDNML
+282 ILTFEYDDML
-292 EEFEVIYKIIYVIT
+292 DDFEVIYKIIYVVT
-306 LVILQWLK
+306 LVILEWLK
-314 IYIINKYSEN
+314 IYVINKYSEN

-339 FYCIERFSIQ
+339 FYCIERFAIQ
-349 NFTIFRYDSFVLN
+349 GFTIFRFDSFIYN
-362 VIIGVLNTFF
+362 AIIGVLNTFF
-372 MLIFNEILECNFW
+372 MLIFNEILECKFW
-385 GLNKGLKR
+385 GLDKGLKR
-393 NINKRKDKY
+393 NINKRKDII
-402 IDPNMDSISRMS
+402 IDPNIDILSDGRSS
-414 GRNSDLDDDTS
+414 DATNQRNSNNNNNEKGD
-425 ECTEERNSIKK
+425 

>member
-6 FHFDHSLYIIL
+6 LHFDDSLYVIL

-39 LGSCWVLRFDPLLIL
+39 LGSCWVLRFDPILIL

-61 FYFIVFFYELRLS
+61 FYFIVFCYELKLS
-74 KSHKNKEQVLIEK
+74 RSYKRAEQIYVK
-87 HEGNQIKIE
+87 KQEGSQIKIE
-96 LAKLNQN
+96 LTELK
-103 GPNLLSTV
+103 PNEENLINTV
-111 NIANKL
+111 NVANKL
-117 DKTNV
+117 DKTEV
-122 KICFWIKI
+122 KIWFWIKN

-170 IFSPIFL
+170 IFSPLFL

-182 YNKHQMIPFIIIF
+182 YNKHQIIPFIIIF

-204 NVFGVDRFLKKFKPV
+204 NIFGVDRFLKKFKPV

-224 YTTYFLMGLE
+224 YTTYFLIGLE
-234 IVILKHLVDN
+234 IVIIKRLVDY
-244 EFISIFLILGIK
+244 EFLSIFLILGIK
-256 GVIGTIIFT
+256 GLIGTIIFT

-270 FTKKQFFDFLDS
+270 YTPRQFYDFLDS
-282 ILTFEYDNML
+282 ILTFEYDDML
-292 EEFEVIYKIIYVIT
+292 DDFEVIYKIIYVVT
-306 LVILQWLK
+306 LVILEWLK
-314 IYIINKYSEN
+314 IYVINKYSEN

-339 FYCIERFSIQ
+339 FYCIERFPIQ
-349 NFTIFRYDSFVLN
+349 GFTIFRFDSFIYN

-372 MLIFNEILECNFW
+372 MLIFNEILECKFW
-385 GLNKGLKR
+385 GLDKGLKR
-393 NINKRKDKY
+393 NINKRKDII
-402 IDPNMDSISRMS
+402 IDPNIDILSDGRSS
-414 GRNSDLDDDTS
+414 DATNQRNSNNNNNEKGD
-425 ECTEERNSIKK
+425 

>member
-1 MGLFS
+1 MGRFS
-6 FHFDHSLYIIL
+6 LHFDDRLYVIL
-17 ITCFLWAI
+17 ITCVLWAI

-39 LGSCWVLRFDPLLIL
+39 LGSCWVLRFDPILIL

-61 FYFIVFFYELRLS
+61 FYFIVFCYELKLS
-74 KSHKNKEQVLIEK
+74 RSYKRAEQIYVK
-87 HEGNQIKIE
+87 KQEGSQIKIE
-96 LAKLNQN
+96 LTELK
-103 GPNLLSTV
+103 PNEENLINTV
-111 NIANKL
+111 NVANKL
-117 DKTNV
+117 DKTEV
-122 KICFWIKI
+122 KIWFWIKN

-170 IFSPIFL
+170 IFSPLFL

-182 YNKHQMIPFIIIF
+182 YNKHQIIPFIIIF

-204 NVFGVDRFLKKFKPV
+204 NIFGVDRFLKKFKPV

-224 YTTYFLMGLE
+224 YTTYFLIGLE
-234 IVILKHLVDN
+234 IVIIKRLVDY
-244 EFISIFLILGIK
+244 EFLSIFLILGIK
-256 GVIGTIIFT
+256 GLIGTIIFT

-270 FTKKQFFDFLDS
+270 YTPRQFFDFLDS
-282 ILTFEYDNML
+282 ILTFEYDDML
-292 EEFEVIYKIIYVIT
+292 DDFEVIYKIIYVVT
-306 LVILQWLK
+306 LVILEWLK
-314 IYIINKYSEN
+314 IYVINKYSEN

-339 FYCIERFSIQ
+339 FYCIERFPIQ
-349 NFTIFRYDSFVLN
+349 GFTIFRFDSFIYN

-372 MLIFNEILECNFW
+372 MLIFNEILECKFW
-385 GLNKGLKR
+385 GLDKGLKR
-393 NINKRKDKY
+393 NINKRKDII
-402 IDPNMDSISRMS
+402 IDPNIDILSDGRSS
-414 GRNSDLDDDTS
+414 DATNQRNSNNNNNEKGD
-425 ECTEERNSIKK
+425 

>member
-6 FHFDHSLYIIL
+6 LHFDDSLYVIL

-39 LGSCWVLRFDPLLIL
+39 LGSCWVLRFDPILIL

-61 FYFIVFFYELRLS
+61 FYFIVFCYELKLS
-74 KSHKNKEQVLIEK
+74 RSYKRAEQIYVK
-87 HEGNQIKIE
+87 KQEGSQIKIE
-96 LAKLNQN
+96 LTELK
-103 GPNLLSTV
+103 PNEENLINTV
-111 NIANKL
+111 NVANKL
-117 DKTNV
+117 DKTEV
-122 KICFWIKI
+122 KIWFWIKN

-170 IFSPIFL
+170 IFSPLFL

-182 YNKHQMIPFIIIF
+182 YNKHQIIPFIIIF

-204 NVFGVDRFLKKFKPV
+204 NIFGVDRFLKKFKPV

-224 YTTYFLMGLE
+224 YTTYFLIGLE
-234 IVILKHLVDN
+234 IVIIKRLVDY
-244 EFISIFLILGIK
+244 EFLSIFLILGIK
-256 GVIGTIIFT
+256 GLIGTIIFT

-270 FTKKQFFDFLDS
+270 YTPRQFYDFLDS
-282 ILTFEYDNML
+282 ILTFEYDDML
-292 EEFEVIYKIIYVIT
+292 DDFEVIYKIIYVIT
-306 LVILQWLK
+306 LVILEWLK
-314 IYIINKYSEN
+314 IYVINKYSEN

-339 FYCIERFSIQ
+339 FYCIERFPIQ
-349 NFTIFRYDSFVLN
+349 GFTIFRFDSFIYN

-372 MLIFNEILECNFW
+372 MLIFNEILECKFW
-385 GLNKGLKR
+385 GLDKGLKR
-393 NINKRKDKY
+393 NINKRKDII
-402 IDPNMDSISRMS
+402 IDPNIDILSDGRSS
-414 GRNSDLDDDTS
+414 DATNQRNSKNKEKSD
-425 ECTEERNSIKK
+425 

>member
-6 FHFDHSLYIIL
+6 LHFDDSLYVIL

-39 LGSCWVLRFDPLLIL
+39 LGSCWVLRFDPMLIL

-61 FYFIVFFYELRLS
+61 FYFIVFCYELKLS
-74 KSHKNKEQVLIEK
+74 RSYKRAEQIYVK
-87 HEGNQIKIE
+87 KQEGSQIKIE
-96 LAKLNQN
+96 LTELK
-103 GPNLLSTV
+103 PNEENLINTV
-111 NIANKL
+111 NVANKL
-117 DKTNV
+117 DKTEV
-122 KICFWIKI
+122 KIWFWIKN

-170 IFSPIFL
+170 IFSPLFL

-182 YNKHQMIPFIIIF
+182 YNKHQIIPFIIIF

-204 NVFGVDRFLKKFKPV
+204 NIFGVDRFLKKFKPV

-224 YTTYFLMGLE
+224 YTTYFLIGLE
-234 IVILKHLVDN
+234 IVIIKRLVDY
-244 EFISIFLILGIK
+244 EFLSIFLILGIK
-256 GVIGTIIFT
+256 GLIGTIIFT

-270 FTKKQFFDFLDS
+270 YTPRQFFDFLDS
-282 ILTFEYDNML
+282 ILTFEYDDML
-292 EEFEVIYKIIYVIT
+292 DDFEVIYKIIYVVT
-306 LVILQWLK
+306 LVILEWLK
-314 IYIINKYSEN
+314 IYVINKYSEN

-339 FYCIERFSIQ
+339 FYCIERFPIQ
-349 NFTIFRYDSFVLN
+349 GFTIFRFDSFIYN

-372 MLIFNEILECNFW
+372 MLIFNEILECKFW
-385 GLNKGLKR
+385 GLDKGLKR
-393 NINKRKDKY
+393 NINKRKDII
-402 IDPNMDSISRMS
+402 IDPNIDILSDGRSS
-414 GRNSDLDDDTS
+414 DATNQRNSNNNNNEKGD
-425 ECTEERNSIKK
+425 